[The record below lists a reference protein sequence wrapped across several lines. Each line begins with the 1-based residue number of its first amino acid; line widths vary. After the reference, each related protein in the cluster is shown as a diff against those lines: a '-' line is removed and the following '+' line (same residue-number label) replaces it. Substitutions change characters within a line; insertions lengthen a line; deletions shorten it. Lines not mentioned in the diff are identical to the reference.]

1 MIEIAE
7 KINQAPDETS
17 IPTHNVLEVSKRVG
31 KELERLPLESHAA
44 VVAILQT
51 LMQHRGVLVQNDRQ
65 AKANQE
71 AIRQTLA
78 IR

>member
-1 MIEIAE
+1 MSEPVSIE
-7 KINQAPDETS
+7 QAGEGTS
-17 IPTHNVLEVSKRVG
+17 VPTHNVLEVSKRVG

-51 LMQHRGVLVQNDRQ
+51 LMQHRGVLIQNDRQ

-71 AIRQTLA
+71 EIRKHLS